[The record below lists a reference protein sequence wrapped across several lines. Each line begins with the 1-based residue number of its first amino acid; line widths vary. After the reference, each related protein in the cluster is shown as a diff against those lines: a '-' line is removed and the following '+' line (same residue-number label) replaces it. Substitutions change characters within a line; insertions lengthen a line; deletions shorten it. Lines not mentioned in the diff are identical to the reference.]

1 MEHENNHELLKT
13 AAHLI
18 YNLSLHR
25 QGLLAIFKS
34 GAINCLVKLLGSPV
48 EKVVFYAISSLH
60 NLLLHQEGSK
70 MVVRLS
76 GGLQKMVSLL
86 SRNNY
91 KLLTYVTDCLHLMV
105 YGNQEGKLILLASG
119 APQELV
125 RIIKTYTYE
134 KLLWT
139 TSRVLM
145 VLSVCSSNKP
155 AIIQS
160 GGLQALSVH
169 LKNASERLVQACLY
183 ALRNLSD
190 DPSILNE
197 NLEQLITSLVD
208 LINSERP
215 SIVLCVTGI
224 LSNIT
229 CNNQHAKQL
238 VCQVNAIPY
247 LINVLIK
254 FPDRDDI
261 LEPTICIL
269 RHITNRQTE
278 AEFASNAIR
287 INNGIPILC
296 KLLNTSVRWFLLKV
310 IVGVL
315 RNLAFNVQNHQQFR
329 EQQAINKLIGLLL
342 KAHNEVKRHKTNE
355 SNATGALLGAALS
368 NGPVYVDG
376 VSMNEVIEAT
386 VGALQL
392 LAKQPVNRDLVRS
405 NGELI
410 QVLVELL
417 YNEQE
422 AVQRVA
428 VATLCEL
435 AAEKEGADKIEQEGA
450 TIPLTNLLN
459 SRNEAIS
466 TYSAAILYQFSDGK
480 SLDYKKQLTSELSSS
495 LYRDDLNL
503 SNLNAAN
510 NWQMTLSSMN
520 SAAAN
525 DLDINLLYPQF
536 ATLNNSLTNQIGST
550 LYQDVYNTQ
559 VSSKF
564 SLTAI

>member
-13 AAHLI
+13 AAHII
-18 YNLSLHR
+18 YNLSQHR
-25 QGLLAIFKS
+25 QGLLAIFKC

-48 EKVVFYAISSLH
+48 EIVVFYAISSLH

-125 RIIKTYTYE
+125 RIMKTYTYE

-197 NLEQLITSLVD
+197 NLEQLITSLVE
-208 LINSERP
+208 LINNEKP

-224 LSNIT
+224 LSNTT
-229 CNNQHAKQL
+229 CNNQHGKQL
-238 VCQVNAIPY
+238 VCQVNSIPY

-269 RHITNRQTE
+269 RHITNRQSE

-287 INNGIPILC
+287 INNGIPILV
-296 KLLNTSVRWFLLKV
+296 KLLNTSSRWFLLKV

-355 SNATGALLGAALS
+355 SNANGALIGAALS

-376 VSMNEVIEAT
+376 VSMSEVIEAT

-392 LAKQPVNRDLVRS
+392 LAKQPVNRDLIRPNS
-405 NGELI
+405 ELI
-410 QVLVELL
+410 QMLVELL

-510 NWQMTLSSMN
+510 NWQMTLNSMN

-536 ATLNNSLTNQIGST
+536 ATLNNGLTNQIGST
-550 LYQDVYNTQ
+550 LYQDVYSTQ
-559 VSSKF
+559 VSS
-564 SLTAI
+564 